1 MCDNSNCAPNID
13 GLVDIRDIVIDTSL
27 PVAEKKKSFY
37 RQIKNPKYFRYDDT
51 VVRVSF
57 MDSGPSLQE
66 RIMQYLLS
74 GQSMDIASI

>member
-37 RQIKNPKYFRYDDT
+37 RQIKNPKCFRYDDT